1 MLQKSIIATKI
12 KYQALAALFLPIV
25 LPIICFSMLFQ
36 LMSQIEAMSIQE
48 EQLSTFNSRAE
59 REMILGVSAIGDYM
73 TYAITG
79 DQLQAEHGHKNLEL
93 ARMNLEDMAKA
104 AGDDPRLI
112 KELTGFHEELETEFN
127 AMSSL
132 GTLKTKD
139 TESLSTYTEVMHNI
153 KMFKKFFR
161 TAFTSNEHVSAL
173 MEENQGQLD
182 LARQQQKRSNE
193 GSKQLIIS
201 SLVFYIV
208 LSLVTVLWLARTITR
223 RLDVLV
229 GNAHRLPLGLPL
241 EERVSGVDELAY
253 LDTVLHEADSY
264 LREAKEARGLL
275 MEMVAHDMRSPLMS
289 AQIALELL
297 GQQLTADASAGVQ
310 RQTTALRRNL
320 SVVIN
325 LVDDLLTIDRL
336 EAGALEL
343 DRKPCYVQHFVE
355 DAIVS
360 VSALAIAKGIT
371 LTETCPEDLIVNADH
386 DRVVQVV
393 TNLITNA
400 IKFSPKGSTI
410 TVSAEKVNPYGRI
423 CVQDQ
428 GPGLPPGMEAK
439 IFEKFQQVEKE
450 HAKRGYG
457 LGLTICKMLTE
468 LHGGTIRAHNMPEGG
483 SRFCFSLPLGANAA
497 D

>member
-1 MLQKSIIATKI
+1 
-12 KYQALAALFLPIV
+12 
-25 LPIICFSMLFQ
+25 
-36 LMSQIEAMSIQE
+36 
-48 EQLSTFNSRAE
+48 
-59 REMILGVSAIGDYM
+59 
-73 TYAITG
+73 
-79 DQLQAEHGHKNLEL
+79 
-93 ARMNLEDMAKA
+93 
-104 AGDDPRLI
+104 
-112 KELTGFHEELETEFN
+112 
-127 AMSSL
+127 
-132 GTLKTKD
+132 
-139 TESLSTYTEVMHNI
+139 
-153 KMFKKFFR
+153 
-161 TAFTSNEHVSAL
+161 
-173 MEENQGQLD
+173 
-182 LARQQQKRSNE
+182 
-193 GSKQLIIS
+193 
-201 SLVFYIV
+201 

-310 RQTTALRRNL
+310 RQTDALRRNL

-360 VSALAIAKGIT
+360 VSALAVAKGIT
-371 LTETCPEDLIVNADH
+371 LTETCPEDLVVNADH